1 MFSMFT
7 ARKKFRRDRDR
18 VLGSR
23 AFRRLSGKTQVVAIP
38 SNPHVRTRLTHTL
51 EVSSIAREVGRSLG
65 LVDPLVDAI
74 ALGHDLGHPAF
85 GHAGERALAAFVPG
99 GFHHAAH
106 GVRVVTELESGLKHS
121 KGRSGTVFARGAAL
135 GHLTRE
141 ALVVRAA
148 DLFAYA
154 CHDLDDAYL
163 IGALKPADLPTR
175 AREVLGTTPNEVR
188 CMLVVGTVRTS
199 LRAGDVSVDPETG
212 EALQILRDFLYER
225 LYEAP
230 RIARQTAFVRSLFEM
245 LWEAA
250 LERRAAFDA
259 ALECLGMGL
268 SLGSSLARG
277 FVDAVAAMTDRQVLE
292 LARALGLPKRA
303 YVLPDLVVFG
313 QPSSRDGIARAAG
326 ARLAQGDGSI
336 EQREPDGVVL
346 GFDR

>member
-1 MFSMFT
+1 MFSQ
-7 ARKKFRRDRDR
+7 RKRYRRDRDR

-23 AFRRLSGKTQVVAIP
+23 AFRRLAGKTQVLAIP
-38 SNPHVRTRLTHTL
+38 SDPHVRTRLTHTL
-51 EVSSIAREVGRSLG
+51 EVSSIARDVGRALA

-106 GVRVVTELESGLKHS
+106 GVRVVTELEPELDLSPEVIDGILKHS
-121 KGRSGTVFARGAAL
+121 KGRAGSVFARGASL

-163 IGALKPADLPTR
+163 LGVLRPSDLP
-175 AREVLGTTPNEVR
+175 APVREVLGSTPADVR
-188 CMLVVGTVRTS
+188 HVLVGATVRAS
-199 LRAGDVSVDPETG
+199 LAAGDVSIDPEAG
-212 EALQILRDFLYER
+212 ASLQMLRNFLYER

-230 RIARQTAFVRSLFEM
+230 RIASQTAFVRSLFEL
-245 LWEAA
+245 LWDAA

-259 ALECLGMGL
+259 ALECLGTGL
-268 SLGSSLARG
+268 VLGSSLARG
-277 FVDAVAAMTDRQVLE
+277 FVDAIAAMTDRQVLD
-292 LARALGLPKRA
+292 LAR
-303 YVLPDLVVFG
+303 
-313 QPSSRDGIARAAG
+313 
-326 ARLAQGDGSI
+326 
-336 EQREPDGVVL
+336 VL
-346 GFDR
+346 GFPRRAWSLPDVVAFAPLGAGRSVTAMGKVGALTSSIDAHDP

>member
-1 MFSMFT
+1 MFSD
-7 ARKKFRRDRDR
+7 RKRYRRDRDR

-23 AFRRLSGKTQVVAIP
+23 AFRRLSGKTQVLAMP
-38 SNPHVRTRLTHTL
+38 SDPHVRTRLTHTL
-51 EVSSIAREVGRSLG
+51 EVSSIAREVGRPLG

-106 GVRVVTELESGLKHS
+106 GVRVVTELERDLDLSAEVVDGILKHS
-121 KGRSGTVFARGAAL
+121 KGRAGSVFARGAAL

-141 ALVVRAA
+141 ALAVRAA

-163 IGALKPADLPTR
+163 LGVLRPSDLPTR
-175 AREVLGTTPNEVR
+175 VREVLGTTPGDVR
-188 CMLVVGTVRTS
+188 CVLAGRMVRAS
-199 LRAGDVSVDPETG
+199 LTAGDISLDPETG
-212 EALQILRDFLYER
+212 EALQVLREFLYER

-230 RIARQTAFVRSLFEM
+230 RVAAQTAFVRSLFEL

-259 ALECLGMGL
+259 ALECLGTGIV
-268 SLGSSLARG
+268 LGSSLARG
-277 FVDAVAAMTDRQVLE
+277 FVDAMAAMTDRQVLE
-292 LARALGLPKRA
+292 LARALGLPSKA
-303 YVLPDLVVFG
+303 WSLPDAMAFVPLGAAKSVIAAERLGNRATPVVA
-313 QPSSRDGIARAAG
+313 RD
-326 ARLAQGDGSI
+326 
-336 EQREPDGVVL
+336 P
-346 GFDR
+346 